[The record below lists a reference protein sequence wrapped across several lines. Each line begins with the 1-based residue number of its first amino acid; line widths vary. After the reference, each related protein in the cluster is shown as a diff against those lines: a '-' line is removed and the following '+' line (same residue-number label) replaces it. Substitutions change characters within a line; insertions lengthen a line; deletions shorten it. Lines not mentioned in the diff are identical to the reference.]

1 MMNTMAINHLNTE
14 PISWTR
20 GGLKFV
26 FEDIVLE
33 AKKDK
38 KYTDDVDYAVN
49 LSVTSREYAEFL
61 DKAAHI
67 KHELSSC
74 PRLRRI
80 ANSSENAALGMSRV
94 LVLRPD
100 WAESKIDST
109 QKIDWGSYVPG
120 ERIPRLGYN
129 IFPEKSFALF
139 ILDCVTTLGFS
150 DGLLQA
156 HMKNGFIN
164 VNMGSFDFFYGFIFA
179 CHKAGKTTVG
189 CFELLPLSGVR
200 NQYPE
205 NFEIDKITL
214 EDVQKLYKL
223 MDLV

>member
-1 MMNTMAINHLNTE
+1 M
-14 PISWTR
+14 
-20 GGLKFV
+20 
-26 FEDIVLE
+26 LE

-38 KYTDDVDYAVN
+38 KYSDDVDYAVN
-49 LSVTSREYAEFL
+49 LSVTSREYAKFL

-67 KHELSSC
+67 KYEFPSC

-80 ANSSENAALGMSRV
+80 ADSSENAALGMSRV
-94 LVLRPD
+94 LVLRLD

-109 QKIDWGSYVPG
+109 QKIDWGHYVSG
-120 ERIPRLGYN
+120 ERMPRLGYN

-139 ILDCVTTLGFS
+139 IIDCVTTLGFS

-164 VNMGSFDFFYGFIFA
+164 VNMGSFDFLYGLIFA
-179 CHKAGKTTVG
+179 CHKAGKTTEE

-200 NQYPE
+200 SQYPD
-205 NFEIDKITL
+205 NFDVDKIAFG
-214 EDVQKLYKL
+214 DVQKLYKL
-223 MDLV
+223 M